1 MSITNAVNEEYIT
14 IYRPFITVKGKR
26 IFAHQKGLAAFPIK
40 IPVSKYRG

>member
-1 MSITNAVNEEYIT
+1 MSITNASNEEFIT

-26 IFAHQKGLAAFPIK
+26 IFAHQKGLTAFPIK